1 MSEDSYSVFTYNKQ
15 TNKYFKRKEK
25 SLGTRKIPWWIK
37 FQLHKHESISS
48 NPQLPCKARLNTI
61 TVTPVRWKVETGESL
76 EGLGPG
82 TLVYTVANQQGDL
95 ASPKVEGRLGLT
107 PEIVL

>member
-1 MSEDSYSVFTYNKQ
+1 M
-15 TNKYFKRKEK
+15 
-25 SLGTRKIPWWIK
+25 TR
-37 FQLHKHESISS
+37 
-48 NPQLPCKARLNTI
+48 R
-61 TVTPVRWKVETGESL
+61 KVETGESL